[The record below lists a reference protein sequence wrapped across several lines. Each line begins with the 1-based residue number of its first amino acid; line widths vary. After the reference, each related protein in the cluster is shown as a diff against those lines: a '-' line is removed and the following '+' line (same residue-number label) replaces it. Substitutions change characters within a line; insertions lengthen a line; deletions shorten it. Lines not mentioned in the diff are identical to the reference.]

1 MKETRFYHRAL
12 HMSLLD
18 GKAVKA
24 ALDEQ
29 IAREPAKRRETV
41 SFPWRRVGM
50 VAAAVLVLFVTTVM
64 AIPSTRAEVLS
75 WLGIITR
82 PDEYLTADPSER
94 PSIPAL
100 EGMIAEAKP
109 EDTEVKVLPIDRTDS
124 QAVNSEGA
132 LKVAELLEK
141 DVRITVGDTLFDGN
155 TAYVSLRLG
164 GTAALPLLETWTG
177 GNRTSIQVDPQRMY
191 DFFEG
196 GPDKEYLSGEKEMYW
211 GPTAVVV
218 LELADGSKM
227 ANMLMNVSETGA
239 FKAHIA
245 ALEAKNF
252 HWDDL
257 SPEERAEINSMNQ
270 AFLEKNEII
279 ATVEMYNEREKLER
293 NADENGEVIAKAWFK
308 VFVEEDYDLP
318 ATELLNA
325 EIGTVRFNVTGYQS
339 NEPRTVEAGAE
350 KVVWQGDTI
359 LTYMELV
366 DEQDHSKPATD
377 WNNALQVFTSYP
389 VSLDGM
395 IMEALP
401 HAHGDDLGIYD
412 LDVKITLPDSIA
424 GNARKAWT
432 NLSSMI
438 PLDFKILIDG
448 QAGDWY
454 HDGYGIA
461 ANEDGT
467 LTFHIGAIRGLDLET
482 IRNIHTVTLI
492 PVLRYVTGFEGP
504 NNAYVELP
512 LDVRTEN
519 PKTGEGV
526 YMGQKFQRTE
536 YPQYALTFTLK

>member
-1 MKETRFYHRAL
+1 MKHRQL
-12 HMSLLD
+12 HH
-18 GKAVKA
+18 GAG
-24 ALDEQ
+24 
-29 IAREPAKRRETV
+29 IPAIVTGL
-41 SFPWRRVGM
+41 W
-50 VAAAVLVLFVTTVM
+50 LVLLATTIM

-132 LKVAELLEK
+132 LKVAELLKK

-293 NADENGEVIAKAWFK
+293 NADENGMVTAKAYFK

-318 ATELLNA
+318 ATELLNV
-325 EIGTVRFNVTGYQS
+325 EVGTVRFNVTGYKTM
-339 NEPRTVEAGAE
+339 ETRAVEASPGQ
-350 KVVWQGDTI
+350 VVWQGDTI
-359 LTYMELV
+359 FTYMELV
-366 DEQDHSKPATD
+366 DEQDHTKPAAD
-377 WNNALQVFTSYP
+377 WNNALQVFTNCSA
-389 VSLDGM
+389 SLDGM
-395 IMEALP
+395 TMEALP
-401 HAHGDDLGIYD
+401 GAHGDDLGIYD
-412 LDVKITLPDSIA
+412 LDVKITLPDSME
-424 GNARKAWT
+424 GDARKAWT
-432 NLSSMI
+432 NLVSMLPI
-438 PLDFKILIDG
+438 DFKILIDG
-448 QAGDWY
+448 QEGNWY
-454 HDGYGIA
+454 KGGFGLKP
-461 ANEDGT
+461 NEDGT
-467 LTFHIGAIRGLDLET
+467 LTYHIVSIMGLDLEK
-482 IRNIHTVTLI
+482 IDQIKTVTLV
-492 PVLRYVTGFEGP
+492 PVLRHVTGFEGP
-504 NNAYVELP
+504 GGAYVELP
-512 LDVRTEN
+512 LNVRTEN
-519 PKTGEGV
+519 PKTSDGA
-526 YMGQKFQRTE
+526 YMGQKFQRME
-536 YPQYALTFTLK
+536 YPQYALTFTLE

>member
-24 ALDEQ
+24 ALNEQ
-29 IAREPAKRRETV
+29 IAREPKKARETAG
-41 SFPWRRVGM
+41 FPWRRAGM
-50 VAAAVLVLFVTTVM
+50 VAAAILVLFVTTVM

-75 WLGIITR
+75 WLGIISR
-82 PDEYLTADPSER
+82 PQDYLTADPSAR
-94 PSIPAL
+94 PSIPVL
-100 EGMIAEAKP
+100 DNMITTAQP
-109 EDTEVKVLPIDRTDS
+109 EDTQVNVIDIDRTGS
-124 QAVNSEGA
+124 KAVNSEGA
-132 LKVAELLEK
+132 LKVAELLSK

-164 GTAALPLLETWTG
+164 GTAALPLLDSWTG
-177 GNRTSIQVDPQRMY
+177 GGATLVKVDPKRMY

-196 GPDKEYLSGEKEMYW
+196 GPGEEYLSGKKKMYW
-211 GPTAVVV
+211 RPTS
-218 LELADGSKM
+218 ELLLVFNDGSRM
-227 ANMLMNVSETGA
+227 SGFLDQSETEA
-239 FKAHIA
+239 FKAHWA

-257 SPEERAEINSMNQ
+257 SPAEVAEIDRMNQ
-270 AFLEKNEII
+270 AFLEKNEIV
-279 ATVEMYNEREKLER
+279 AYTEMAEGREIPDK
-293 NADENGEVIAKAWFK
+293 NADENGMVTAKAYFK

-339 NEPRTVEAGAE
+339 NEPRAVEAGTE

-366 DEQDHSKPATD
+366 DKNDHTQPATD

-395 IMEALP
+395 TMEALP
-401 HAHGDDLGIYD
+401 GAHGDDLGIYD
-412 LDVKITLPDSIA
+412 LDVRITLPDSMQ

-432 NLSSMI
+432 NLVSMLPI
-438 PLDFKILIDG
+438 DFKVLIDG
-448 QAGDWY
+448 QEGNWY
-454 HDGYGIA
+454 HGGFGLKP
-461 ANEDGT
+461 NEDGT
-467 LTFHIGAIRGLDLET
+467 LTFHIVDIRGLDLET
-482 IRNIHTVTLI
+482 IREIKTVTLI

-519 PKTGEGV
+519 PKTDDGV
-526 YMGQKFQRTE
+526 YMGPKIQRTE

>member
-1 MKETRFYHRAL
+1 MKETKFYHAAL
-12 HMSLLD
+12 NMALLD
-18 GKAVKA
+18 GRSAKA
-24 ALDEQ
+24 ALDER
-29 IAREPAKRRETV
+29 IARQPLKSKERIA
-41 SFPWRRVGM
+41 FPWRRVGM
-50 VAAAVLVLFVTTVM
+50 AAAAVLLLLVTAVM
-64 AIPSTRAEVLS
+64 AIPSARAEVLS

-94 PSIPAL
+94 PSNPAL

-132 LKVAELLEK
+132 LKVAELLKK

-293 NADENGEVIAKAWFK
+293 NADENGMVTAKAYFK

-318 ATELLNA
+318 ATELLNV
-325 EIGTVRFNVTGYQS
+325 EVGTVRFNVTGYKTM
-339 NEPRTVEAGAE
+339 ETRAVEASPGQ
-350 KVVWQGDTI
+350 VVWQGDTI
-359 LTYMELV
+359 FTYMELV
-366 DEQDHSKPATD
+366 DEQDHTKPAAD
-377 WNNALQVFTSYP
+377 WNNALQVFTNCSA
-389 VSLDGM
+389 SLDGM
-395 IMEALP
+395 TMEALP
-401 HAHGDDLGIYD
+401 GAHGDDLGIYD
-412 LDVKITLPDSIA
+412 LDVKITLPDSME
-424 GNARKAWT
+424 GDARKAWT
-432 NLSSMI
+432 NLVSMLPI
-438 PLDFKILIDG
+438 DFKILIDG
-448 QAGDWY
+448 QEGNWY
-454 HDGYGIA
+454 KGGFGLTP
-461 ANEDGT
+461 NEDGT
-467 LTFHIGAIRGLDLET
+467 LTYHIVDIQGLDLET
-482 IRNIHTVTLI
+482 IRNIKTVTLI
-492 PVLRYVTGFEGP
+492 PVLRHVTCFEGP
-504 NNAYVELP
+504 NGVFAELP
-512 LDVRTEN
+512 LGVRTEN
-519 PKTGEGV
+519 PRTDDGA
-526 YMGQKFQRTE
+526 YMGQKFQRME
-536 YPQYALTFTLK
+536 YPQYALTFTLG

>member
-1 MKETRFYHRAL
+1 MKETRFYHKAL

-24 ALDEQ
+24 ALDKQ
-29 IAREPAKRRETV
+29 ITKRPTGSKERSV
-41 SFPWRRVGM
+41 FPWRRAGM
-50 VAAAVLVLFVTTVM
+50 VAAAVLVLLATTIM
-64 AIPSTRAEVLS
+64 AIPSARAEVLS
-75 WLGIITR
+75 WLGIISR
-82 PDEYLTADPSER
+82 PQDYLTADPSAR
-94 PSIPAL
+94 PSIPVL
-100 EGMIAEAKP
+100 DSMITTAQP
-109 EDTEVKVLPIDRTDS
+109 EDTQVNVIDIDRTDS
-124 QAVNSEGA
+124 KAVNSEGA
-132 LKVAELLEK
+132 LKVAELLRK

-164 GTAALPLLETWTG
+164 GTAALPLLDSWTG
-177 GNRTSIQVDPQRMY
+177 GGATLVKVDPKRMY

-196 GPDKEYLSGEKEMYW
+196 GPGEDYLSGKKEMYW
-211 GPTAVVV
+211 RPTSELL
-218 LELADGSKM
+218 LEFNDGSRM
-227 ANMLMNVSETGA
+227 SGFLDQSETEA
-239 FKAHIA
+239 FKAHWA

-257 SPEERAEINSMNQ
+257 SPAEVAEIDRMNQ

-279 ATVEMYNEREKLER
+279 AYTEMAEGREILDK
-293 NADENGEVIAKAWFK
+293 NADENGIATAKAWFK

-350 KVVWQGDTI
+350 KVVWQGDTV

-377 WNNALQVFTSYP
+377 WNNALQVFTSCAA
-389 VSLDGM
+389 SLDGM
-395 IMEALP
+395 TMEALP
-401 HAHGDDLGIYD
+401 HAQADDLGIYD
-412 LDVKITLPDSIA
+412 LDVKITLPDSMT

-504 NNAYVELP
+504 NGAYVELP
-512 LDVRTEN
+512 LNVRTEN
-519 PKTGEGV
+519 PKTGDGV